1 MNTLILTGSII
12 LIIVSLSM
20 FMYQFMKAESNKE
33 RAVMTLAFFTEPLD
47 MWSSLFYLGLL
58 GFIYAIVFV

>member
-1 MNTLILTGSII
+1 MNTLILAGSII

-33 RAVMTLAFFTEPLD
+33 RVVMAIAFFTEPLD
-47 MWSSLFYLGLL
+47 VWSSLFYLGLL
-58 GFIYAIVFV
+58 GFVYAIVFM